1 MISKELEITFHSL
14 FVEARSKRHEYI
26 TLEHLLLALLDIPA
40 VMEALR
46 ACSADLDALR
56 EHLAKHIAQH
66 TPIAAGD
73 REVDTQPTM
82 GFQRTLQRAILHAQ
96 ASGKEVTS
104 IDVLVAIFGEHDS
117 HAVYFLDHQGVDR
130 LRVTRYISHGAVDSD
145 YEDLAAPEMR
155 QVILFQDQPLPAETM
170 AQVVEDFL
178 LLGREELAEVLGELA
193 RVGKALCGLY
203 ARETAE
209 FVVEQIRAYAVKHRL
224 PLRCEAALQARRPPS
239 SPAQDP
245 QK

>member
-1 MISKELEITFHSL
+1 MISKELEITFHNL

-26 TLEHLLLALLDIPA
+26 TVEHLLLALLDIPA
-40 VMEALR
+40 IAEPLR
-46 ACSADLDALR
+46 ACTGDLDALR
-56 EHLAKHIAQH
+56 GHLATHIAQH
-66 TPIAAGD
+66 TPIGAAD
-73 REVDTQPTM
+73 REVDTQPTL

-96 ASGKEVTS
+96 AAGKEVTS

-117 HAVYFLDHQGVDR
+117 HAVYFLDRQGIDR
-130 LRVTRYISHGAVDSD
+130 LRVTRHVSQGAVDSK

-155 QVILFQDQPLPAETM
+155 QIILFQDQPLPAERM
-170 AQVVEDFL
+170 AQVLEDFL
-178 LLGREELAEVLGELA
+178 LLEKEDLGEVLSELG

-239 SPAQDP
+239 SPAQYP

>member
-1 MISKELEITFHSL
+1 MISKELEIALHQS

-26 TLEHLLLALLDIPA
+26 TVEHLLLGLLDIPA
-40 VMEALR
+40 VAEPLR
-46 ACSADLDALR
+46 ACNADLDTLR
-56 EHLAKHIAQH
+56 EHLAAHITQH
-66 TPIAAGD
+66 TPIVAAG
-73 REVDTQPTM
+73 REVDTQPTS

-96 ASGKEVTS
+96 ASSKEVTC

-117 HAVYFLDHQGVDR
+117 HAVYFLDHQGIDR
-130 LRVTRYISHGAVDSD
+130 LGVTRYISHGAGDSD

-155 QVILFQDQPLPAETM
+155 QIIVFQDQPLPAETM

-178 LLGREELAEVLGELA
+178 LLEREELAEVLGELA

-209 FVVEQIRAYAVKHRL
+209 FVVEQVRAYAVKHRL

-239 SPAQDP
+239 SPPRSQ
-245 QK
+245 QQ